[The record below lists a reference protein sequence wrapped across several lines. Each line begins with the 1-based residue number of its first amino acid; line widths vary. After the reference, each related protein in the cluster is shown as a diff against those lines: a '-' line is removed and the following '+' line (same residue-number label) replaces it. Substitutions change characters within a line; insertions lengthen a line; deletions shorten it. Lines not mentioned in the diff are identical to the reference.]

1 MQEFKDLIKSLNGT
15 FLIVK
20 AKLFSALNNSNQLYI
35 WNKDKIKDTK
45 KLVINFTSFS
55 LKFYLIYL

>member
-1 MQEFKDLIKSLNGT
+1 MQEFKDLIKSLTGT

-35 WNKDKIKDTK
+35 WNKDEIKD
-45 KLVINFTSFS
+45 I
-55 LKFYLIYL
+55 